1 MGSCFGINSQP
12 ERKRPKTSFQPQ
24 ITAQAALPHLAYHVL
39 VSCRAAFLLA
49 RWNKVQ
55 SCKPPK
61 LRPSPCAVFTCRSSE
76 LSSFCHQPSNN
87 VTWDLPRGLSWRFS
101 WSSSRRAAAGS
112 CILCSCG
119 SREPGS
125 PEALGAGVGSV
136 FLSLISGQFSFV
148 QLEPWL
154 KVWSLKERQSL
165 TLISS
170 LQEPQGRQPSFP
182 GSSL

>member
-1 MGSCFGINSQP
+1 M
-12 ERKRPKTSFQPQ
+12 
-24 ITAQAALPHLAYHVL
+24 L

-49 RWNKVQ
+49 IWNKVQ

-61 LRPSPCAVFTCRSSE
+61 LRPSPCAVFTCPSGE
-76 LSSFCHQPSNN
+76 PSSFCHQPSDN
-87 VTWDLPRGLSWRFS
+87 VTRDLPRGLSWRFS
-101 WSSSRRAAAGS
+101 WSSYRGAAAGS
-112 CILCSCG
+112 CVLCSCG

-136 FLSLISGQFSFV
+136 FPSLISGQFSFV
-148 QLEPWL
+148 QPEPWL
-154 KVWSLKERQSL
+154 KVRSLEERQSL